1 MAGFEPPVY
10 PYERLAGVKAVAEA
24 LPGGLVDLSIGTPC
38 DPPADEVVAALSTSG
53 AERGYPASIGSD
65 RFRAAASGW
74 LARRFGVSV
83 GESQVAACVGTKDAS
98 MAADFSYS
106 AMAKS
111 MSFSLVLPA

>member
-1 MAGFEPPVY
+1 MAGFEPPIY
-10 PYERLAGVKAVAEA
+10 PYERLAGAKAKAQA

-74 LARRFGVSV
+74 LARRFGVSG
-83 GESQVAACVGTKDAS
+83 GESQGAACVGAEE
-98 MAADFSYS
+98 
-106 AMAKS
+106 
-111 MSFSLVLPA
+111 LVGTLAQG